1 MTGRGQK
8 EVKRISGG
16 GGGGAVTWKRLQ
28 IGSKLPLI
36 LNRKSWV
43 PSQMAPLAWTSRDRK
58 RSKGGQAYFGG
69 GGCNL
74 EMLADKAKVTIN
86 DE

>member
-16 GGGGAVTWKRLQ
+16 GVTWKRLQ
-28 IGSKLPLI
+28 IGPKLPLI

-69 GGCNL
+69 L
-74 EMLADKAKVTIN
+74 
-86 DE
+86 

>member
-16 GGGGAVTWKRLQ
+16 AVTWKRLQ
-28 IGSKLPLI
+28 IGPKLPLI

-43 PSQMAPLAWTSRDRK
+43 PSQMAPLAWASRDRK

-69 GGCNL
+69 L
-74 EMLADKAKVTIN
+74 
-86 DE
+86 